1 MTFSSLPA
9 ESSVCES
16 ISVFR
21 RRDGVFELRIDA
33 GPGFRVYYAV
43 VGKAVILLL
52 YGGDKKTQA
61 SDIARALDYLRDFKE
76 RTQ

>member
-1 MTFSSLPA
+1 M
-9 ESSVCES
+9 
-16 ISVFR
+16 
-21 RRDGVFELRIDA
+21 
-33 GPGFRVYYAV
+33 YYAV